1 MDRHE
6 VIDGTCAAEVDCSTE
21 TLSWLAI
28 LLLLNQYPAL
38 PVSAPKLD
46 VAHTKSSPLK
56 DTTMTRIIKLA
67 IIVEMP
73 FRDLRFLF
81 ALDLADL
88 TVDTFSIPL

>member
-56 DTTMTRIIKLA
+56 VTTMTRFIKLA
-67 IIVEMP
+67 LIVEIP
-73 FRDLRFLF
+73 FRDLRIPFTPDLAYPTVATFLF
-81 ALDLADL
+81 
-88 TVDTFSIPL
+88 FI